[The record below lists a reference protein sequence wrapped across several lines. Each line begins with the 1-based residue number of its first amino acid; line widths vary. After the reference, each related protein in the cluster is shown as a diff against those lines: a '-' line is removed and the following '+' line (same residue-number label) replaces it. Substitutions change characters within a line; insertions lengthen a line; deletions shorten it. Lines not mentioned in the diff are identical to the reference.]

1 MYKSRRVLRLISMN
15 GGADAVAPRNNQK
28 NTAASADYETFD
40 TIAAYEL
47 DIDTEARDTSS
58 KIVQEIF
65 NKRERK

>member
-15 GGADAVAPRNNQK
+15 GGADIVAPRNNQK

-47 DIDTEARDTSS
+47 DIDTEARDSS
-58 KIVQEIF
+58 AKMVQQIF